1 MLWTTLVLPST
12 CFVVWTK
19 ELLNIQTYMGVID
32 TPEVL
37 AYHHSVP
44 YSIPVKEWYEWDL
57 NPEPRASGEDDP
69 CTALP
74 LPSPEIGN
82 CFAITQR
89 PYLEERRKK

>member
-19 ELLNIQTYMGVID
+19 ELLNIETYMGVID

-44 YSIPVKEWYEWDL
+44 HGICVKEWYEWDPNL
-57 NPEPRASGEDDP
+57 GHQERMIH
-69 CTALP
+69 ALRYLYQAQKLVTVLQ
-74 LPSPEIGN
+74 LPNVLTCKRE
-82 CFAITQR
+82 
-89 PYLEERRKK
+89 KK